1 VLDALSCKEEYQR
14 KMPWENIQIL
24 RIMFVGKNNLERK
37 IQEAYA
43 EDHLMQ
49 GYFKNLHEKKKVKRI
64 TLLDELLR

>member
-1 VLDALSCKEEYQR
+1 
-14 KMPWENIQIL
+14 
-24 RIMFVGKNNLERK
+24 MFVGKNNLERK